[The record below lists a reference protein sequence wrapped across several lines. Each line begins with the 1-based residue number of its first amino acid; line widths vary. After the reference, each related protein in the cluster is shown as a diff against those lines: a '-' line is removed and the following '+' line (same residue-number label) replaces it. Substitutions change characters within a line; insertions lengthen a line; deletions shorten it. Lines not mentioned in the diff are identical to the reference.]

1 MLKSFLNGLKRF
13 IGRFV
18 MAAENE
24 DEQLQCDVLILVT
37 TTSERE
43 QLEAAAKQ
51 MGLSFQKR
59 THSKHGRYY
68 SLGTLGHNR
77 VHAVRTE
84 GMGPLGYGGSASK
97 SVLFRAATGATGLIQ
112 LGMAFG
118 VDPMTSQNGA
128 QQGTQNKGDVL
139 VSTSLIPYDNRDVIP
154 AAQPAEVFPMSEEPT
169 VDQPDSRADPVAR
182 PAAATGYSVDY
193 QTRVQRHQASPSL
206 LRILRTGY
214 ENGTYDYQV
223 FFGGML
229 SGGARIFSSAFLR
242 ELVNGVPAA
251 EDGII
256 GGDMEGVGLLASSP
270 RDNPV
275 WVVVKGIS
283 DFANDE
289 RHRGID
295 AAART
300 AACRNSASFVLD
312 ALQKFKVE

>member
-13 IGRFV
+13 FGRFV
-18 MAAENE
+18 VAAENE

-43 QLEAAAKQ
+43 QLEVAAKE
-51 MGLSFQKR
+51 MGLSFQKI

-68 SLGTLGHNR
+68 SLGMLGHNR

-118 VDPMTSQNGA
+118 VDPVTPQK
-128 QQGTQNKGDVL
+128 GTQRKGDVL

-154 AAQPAEVFPMSEEPT
+154 AAQSAEVFPMSEEPT
-169 VDQPDSRADPVAR
+169 VDQPDSPADPVAQ
-182 PAAATGYSVDY
+182 PTAATGYSVDY
-193 QTRVQRHQASPSL
+193 QTRVQRHQASQSL
-206 LRILRTGY
+206 LKILRTGH

-229 SGGARIFSSAFLR
+229 SGGARVFSSAFLR
-242 ELVNGVPAA
+242 ELVNGVPAG

-283 DFANDE
+283 DFADDE

-300 AACRNSASFVLD
+300 AACRNSARFVLD